1 MCAHGGQKLSLGI
14 FLYQYPPLK
23 KIICLFIYLLVYVTI
38 CGRVYVC
45 RRFHMC
51 NGGRVDGKDNF
62 QEQILSFHCVDPM
75 DDPRLSGGKRPSL
88 LRVSP

>member
-1 MCAHGGQKLSLGI
+1 MCMHRYVRPWRPKVIAG
-14 FLYQYPPLK
+14 YQYPPLK

-45 RRFHMC
+45 RWFHMC

-62 QEQILSFHCVDPM
+62 QE
-75 DDPRLSGGKRPSL
+75 
-88 LRVSP
+88 